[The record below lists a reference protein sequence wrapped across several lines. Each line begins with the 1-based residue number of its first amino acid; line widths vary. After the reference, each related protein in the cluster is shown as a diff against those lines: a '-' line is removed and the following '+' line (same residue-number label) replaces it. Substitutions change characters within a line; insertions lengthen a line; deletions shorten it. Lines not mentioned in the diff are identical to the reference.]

1 MGNKRL
7 IHAVAGS
14 GKTTTLIGKIDP
26 TKKNLIITYT
36 SENQNH
42 LKRKLIDKF
51 GRIPEYTHVFGVFE
65 FLYQF
70 CLIPYLGKRLNG
82 INFSYKQQKFS
93 EQTTID
99 NSRRVI
105 VNQLSKSLIN
115 GNVGCGGHSIECKFD
130 YLKRMDKFFDSV
142 YIDECQDFASDDFD
156 WMMSLSQLEAEVLLV
171 GDYYQKTFQT
181 SSRGNKGN
189 GIHSTYENWKT
200 AIENAGFEIDEYSL
214 MKSYRCPKNI
224 CDYIKENLM
233 IQIEGIEE
241 LSVQG
246 TIREL
251 ETQEEI
257 ESVMNDE
264 GIMKLFYQNSKKY
277 QSKSMNGGESKG
289 TEYEKICVVLNQST
303 YKHYKANTINQLA
316 GQTKAKLYVA
326 CTRTRGDLYFVEE
339 RKVKNMFNSQE
350 TI

>member
-14 GKTTTLIGKIDP
+14 GKTTTLIGEIDP

-82 INFSYKQQKFS
+82 INFSYKQKNYWDNN
-93 EQTTID
+93 TID
-99 NSRRVI
+99 NLKRAI
-105 VNQLSKSLIN
+105 VNQLSKSLIK
-115 GNVGCGGHSIECKFD
+115 GKVVYGGKSYKCKFD
-130 YLKRMDKFFDSV
+130 YLKRMDKFFDLV

-171 GDYYQKTFQT
+171 GDFYQKTFQT

-189 GIHSTYENWKT
+189 GIHRTYENWKT
-200 AIENAGFEIDEYSL
+200 AVENAGFEIDEYSL
-214 MKSYRCPKNI
+214 MESYRCPKNI
-224 CDYIKENLM
+224 CDYITENFN
-233 IQIEGIEE
+233 IQIKGSKGSSVEGI
-241 LSVQG
+241 
-246 TIREL
+246 IWEL

-257 ESVMNDE
+257 DSVMNDE
-264 GIMKLFYQNSKKY
+264 GIMKLFYQKSQKY
-277 QSKSMNGGESKG
+277 QCNSRNWGESKG
-289 TEYEKICVVLNQST
+289 TEYEKICVVLNQNT
-303 YKHYKANTINQLA
+303 YKHYKTNTLNQLA
-316 GQTKAKLYVA
+316 EQTKAKLYVA

-339 RKVKNMFNSQE
+339 SKVKGYVK
-350 TI
+350 

>member
-51 GRIPEYTHVFGVFE
+51 GRIPENTHVFGVFE

-70 CLIPYLGKRLNG
+70 CLIPYLGRRLNG
-82 INFSYKQQKFS
+82 INFSYKQKNYWDNN
-93 EQTTID
+93 TID
-99 NSRRVI
+99 NSKRAI

-115 GNVGCGGHSIECKFD
+115 GNIVYGGKSYKCKFD

-142 YIDECQDFASDDFD
+142 YIDECQDFTSDDFD

-181 SSRGNKGN
+181 SSRGNKGK
-189 GIHSTYENWKT
+189 GTHSTYQNWKL
-200 AIENAGFEIDEYSL
+200 AIEKAGFEIDEYSL
-214 MKSYRCPKNI
+214 MKSYRCPKTI
-224 CDYIKENLM
+224 CDYITRNFNIK
-233 IQIEGIEE
+233 IEGIEE
-241 LSVQG
+241 LSEQG
-246 TIREL
+246 TIQEI

-257 ESVMNDE
+257 ESVMNDD
-264 GIMKLFYQNSKKY
+264 GIMKLFYQKSQKY
-277 QSKSMNGGESKG
+277 QCRSMNWGESKG

-303 YKHYKANTINQLA
+303 YKHYKANTLNQLVE
-316 GQTKAKLYVA
+316 QTKAKLYVA
-326 CTRTRGDLYFVEE
+326 CTRTKGDLYFVEE
-339 RKVKNMFNSQE
+339 NNVKRYSK
-350 TI
+350 

>member
-26 TKKNLIITYT
+26 TKKNLVITYT
-36 SENQNH
+36 SENQKH

-51 GRIPEYTHVFGVFE
+51 GRIPEHTHVFGVFE

-82 INFSYKQQKFS
+82 INFNYKQQNFWDK
-93 EQTTID
+93 TTID

-105 VNQLSKSLIN
+105 VNQLSKSLIT
-115 GNVGCGGHSIECKFD
+115 GNIVYGGKTYKCKVD
-130 YLKRMDKFFDSV
+130 YLKRIDKFFDYI

-156 WMMSLSQLEAEVLLV
+156 WMMSLSLLEAEVLLV

-200 AIENAGFEIDEYSL
+200 AVENAGFEIDEYSL
-214 MKSYRCPKNI
+214 MTSYRCPGNI
-224 CDYIKENLM
+224 CDYITENFN
-233 IQIEGIEE
+233 IQIKGRKESSVEGI
-241 LSVQG
+241 
-246 TIREL
+246 IREL
-251 ETQEEI
+251 KTQEEI
-257 ESVMNDE
+257 DSVMNDE
-264 GIMKLFYQNSKKY
+264 GIMKLFYQKSQKY
-277 QSKSMNGGESKG
+277 QCNSRNWGESKG

-303 YKHYKANTINQLA
+303 YKHYKDNTLNQLA

-339 RKVKNMFNSQE
+339 SKVKGY
-350 TI
+350 IKLI

>member
-51 GRIPEYTHVFGVFE
+51 GRIPENTHVFGVFE

-70 CLIPYLGKRLNG
+70 CLIPYLGRRLNG
-82 INFSYKQQKFS
+82 INFSYKQKNYWDNN
-93 EQTTID
+93 TID
-99 NSRRVI
+99 NSKRAI

-115 GNVGCGGHSIECKFD
+115 GNIVYGGKSYKCKFD

-142 YIDECQDFASDDFD
+142 YIDECQDFTSDDFD

-181 SSRGNKGN
+181 SSRGNKGKGTN
-189 GIHSTYENWKT
+189 STYQNWKL
-200 AIENAGFEIDEYSL
+200 AIEKAGFEIDEYSL
-214 MKSYRCPKNI
+214 MKSYRCPKTI
-224 CDYIKENLM
+224 CDYITRNFNIK
-233 IQIEGIEE
+233 IEGIEE
-241 LSVQG
+241 LSEQG
-246 TIREL
+246 TIQEI

-257 ESVMNDE
+257 ESVMNDD
-264 GIMKLFYQNSKKY
+264 GIMKLFYQKSQKY
-277 QSKSMNGGESKG
+277 QCRSMNWGESKG

-303 YKHYKANTINQLA
+303 YKHYKANTLNQLVE
-316 GQTKAKLYVA
+316 QTKAKLYVA
-326 CTRTRGDLYFVEE
+326 CTRTKGDLYFVEE
-339 RKVKNMFNSQE
+339 NNVKRYSK
-350 TI
+350 

>member
-51 GRIPEYTHVFGVFE
+51 GRIPENTHVFGVFE

-70 CLIPYLGKRLNG
+70 CLIPYLGRRLNG
-82 INFSYKQQKFS
+82 INFSYKQKNYWDNN
-93 EQTTID
+93 TID
-99 NSRRVI
+99 NSKRAI

-115 GNVGCGGHSIECKFD
+115 GNIVYGGKSYKCKFD

-142 YIDECQDFASDDFD
+142 YIDECQDFTSDDFD
-156 WMMSLSQLEAEVLLV
+156 WMMSLCQLEAEVLLV

-181 SSRGNKGN
+181 SSRGNKGK
-189 GIHSTYENWKT
+189 GTHSTYQNWKL
-200 AIENAGFEIDEYSL
+200 AIEKAGFEIDEYSL
-214 MKSYRCPKNI
+214 MKSYRCPKTI
-224 CDYIKENLM
+224 CDYITRNFNIK
-233 IQIEGIEE
+233 IEGIEE
-241 LSVQG
+241 LSEQG
-246 TIREL
+246 TIQEI

-257 ESVMNDE
+257 ESVMNDD
-264 GIMKLFYQNSKKY
+264 GIMKLFYQKSQKY
-277 QSKSMNGGESKG
+277 QCRSMNWGESKG

-303 YKHYKANTINQLA
+303 YKHYKANTLNQLVE
-316 GQTKAKLYVA
+316 QTKAKLYVA
-326 CTRTRGDLYFVEE
+326 CTRTKGDLYFVEE
-339 RKVKNMFNSQE
+339 NNVKRYSK
-350 TI
+350 

>member
-51 GRIPEYTHVFGVFE
+51 GRIPENTHVFGVFE

-70 CLIPYLGKRLNG
+70 CLIPYLGRRLNG
-82 INFSYKQQKFS
+82 INFSYKQKNYWDNN
-93 EQTTID
+93 TID
-99 NSRRVI
+99 NSKRAI

-115 GNVGCGGHSIECKFD
+115 GNIVYGGKSYKCKFD

-142 YIDECQDFASDDFD
+142 YIDECQEFTSDDFD

-181 SSRGNKGN
+181 SSRGNKGK
-189 GIHSTYENWKT
+189 GTHSTYQNWKL
-200 AIENAGFEIDEYSL
+200 AIEKAGFEIDEYSL
-214 MKSYRCPKNI
+214 MKSYRCPKTI
-224 CDYIKENLM
+224 CDYITRNFNIK
-233 IQIEGIEE
+233 IEGIEE
-241 LSVQG
+241 LSEQG
-246 TIREL
+246 TIQEI

-257 ESVMNDE
+257 ESVMNHD
-264 GIMKLFYQNSKKY
+264 GIMKLFYQKSQKY
-277 QSKSMNGGESKG
+277 QCRSMNWGESKG

-303 YKHYKANTINQLA
+303 YKHYKANTLNQLVE
-316 GQTKAKLYVA
+316 QTKAKLYVA
-326 CTRTRGDLYFVEE
+326 CTRTKGDLYFVEE
-339 RKVKNMFNSQE
+339 NNVKRYSK
-350 TI
+350 

>member
-26 TKKNLIITYT
+26 TKKNLVITYT

-82 INFSYKQQKFS
+82 VNFNYQQQNFGDK
-93 EQTTID
+93 TTID
-99 NSRRVI
+99 NSKRAI
-105 VNQLSKSLIN
+105 VNQLSNSLIN
-115 GNVGCGGHSIECKFD
+115 GNVVYGGKSYKCKFD

-181 SSRGNKGN
+181 SSRGNKGK
-189 GIHSTYENWKT
+189 GTHSTYENWKS
-200 AIENAGFEIDEYSL
+200 AIEKAGFEIDEYSL
-214 MKSYRCPKNI
+214 MKSYRCPKTI
-224 CDYIKENLM
+224 CKYITENFN

-257 ESVMNDE
+257 ESVMNDD

-277 QSKSMNGGESKG
+277 QCRSMNWGESKG

-303 YKHYKANTINQLA
+303 YKHYKANTLNQLPE
-316 GQTKAKLYVA
+316 QTKAKLYVA

-339 RKVKNMFNSQE
+339 SKVKGY
-350 TI
+350 IK

>member
-51 GRIPEYTHVFGVFE
+51 GRIPENTHVFGVFE

-82 INFSYKQQKFS
+82 INFSYKQKNYWDNN
-93 EQTTID
+93 TID
-99 NSRRVI
+99 NSKRAI

-115 GNVGCGGHSIECKFD
+115 GNIVYGGKSYKFKFD
-130 YLKRMDKFFDSV
+130 YLKRMDKFFDFV
-142 YIDECQDFASDDFD
+142 YIDECQDFTSDDFD

-181 SSRGNKGN
+181 SSRGNKGK
-189 GIHSTYENWKT
+189 GTHSTYQNWKL
-200 AIENAGFEIDEYSL
+200 AIEKAGFEIDEYSL
-214 MKSYRCPKNI
+214 MKSYRCPKTI
-224 CDYIKENLM
+224 CDYITGNFNIK
-233 IQIEGIEE
+233 IEGIEE
-241 LSVQG
+241 LSEQG
-246 TIREL
+246 TIQEI

-257 ESVMNDE
+257 ESVMNDD
-264 GIMKLFYQNSKKY
+264 GIMKLFYQKSQKY
-277 QSKSMNGGESKG
+277 QCRSMNWGESKG

-303 YKHYKANTINQLA
+303 YKHYKANTLNQLA
-316 GQTKAKLYVA
+316 EQTKAKLYVA
-326 CTRTRGDLYFVEE
+326 CTRTKGDLYFVAENN
-339 RKVKNMFNSQE
+339 VKTYSK
-350 TI
+350 

>member
-14 GKTTTLIGKIDP
+14 GKTTALIGKIDP

-51 GRIPEYTHVFGVFE
+51 GRIPENTHVFGVFE

-70 CLIPYLGKRLNG
+70 CLIPYLGRRLNG
-82 INFSYKQQKFS
+82 INFSYKQKNYWDNN
-93 EQTTID
+93 TID
-99 NSRRVI
+99 NSKRAI

-115 GNVGCGGHSIECKFD
+115 GNIVYGGKSYKCKFD

-142 YIDECQDFASDDFD
+142 YIDECQDFTSDDFD

-181 SSRGNKGN
+181 SSRGNKGK
-189 GIHSTYENWKT
+189 GTHSTYQNWKL
-200 AIENAGFEIDEYSL
+200 AIEKAGFEIDEYSL
-214 MKSYRCPKNI
+214 MKSYRCPKTI
-224 CDYIKENLM
+224 CDYITRNFNIK
-233 IQIEGIEE
+233 IEGIEE
-241 LSVQG
+241 LSEQG
-246 TIREL
+246 TIQEI

-257 ESVMNDE
+257 ESVMNDD
-264 GIMKLFYQNSKKY
+264 GIMKLFYQKSQKY
-277 QSKSMNGGESKG
+277 QCRSMNWGESKG

-303 YKHYKANTINQLA
+303 YKHYKANTLNQLVE
-316 GQTKAKLYVA
+316 QTKAKLYVA
-326 CTRTRGDLYFVEE
+326 CTRTKGDLYFVEE
-339 RKVKNMFNSQE
+339 NNVKRYSK
-350 TI
+350 

>member
-1 MGNKRL
+1 MGDKRL

-26 TKKNLIITYT
+26 TKKNLVITYT
-36 SENQNH
+36 SENQKH

-51 GRIPEYTHVFGVFE
+51 GRIPENTHVFGVFE

-82 INFSYKQQKFS
+82 INFNYEQKNFWDK
-93 EQTTID
+93 TTID
-99 NSRRVI
+99 NSKRVI

-115 GNVGCGGHSIECKFD
+115 GNIVYDGKTYKCKVD
-130 YLKRMDKFFDSV
+130 YLNRMDKFFDSV

-171 GDYYQKTFQT
+171 GDFYQKTFQT
-181 SSRGNKGN
+181 SSRGNKGK
-189 GIHSTYENWKT
+189 GTHTTYENWKS
-200 AIENAGFEIDEYSL
+200 AIQKAGFEIDEYSL
-214 MKSYRCPKNI
+214 IKSYRCPKTI
-224 CDYIKENLM
+224 CDYIKENFN

-246 TIREL
+246 TIQKL

-257 ESVMNDE
+257 ESVMNDD

-277 QSKSMNGGESKG
+277 QCKSMNWGESKG
-289 TEYEKICVVLNQST
+289 TEYEKNCVVLNQST
-303 YKHYKANTINQLA
+303 YKYYKANTLNQLPE
-316 GQTKAKLYVA
+316 QTKAKLYVA
-326 CTRTRGDLYFVEE
+326 CTRTRKDLYFVEE
-339 RKVKNMFNSQE
+339 SKVKE
-350 TI
+350 YIK

>member
-51 GRIPEYTHVFGVFE
+51 GRIPENTHVFGVFE

-70 CLIPYLGKRLNG
+70 CLIPYLGRRLNG
-82 INFSYKQQKFS
+82 INFSYKQKNYWDNN
-93 EQTTID
+93 TID
-99 NSRRVI
+99 NSKRAI

-115 GNVGCGGHSIECKFD
+115 GNIVYGGKSYKCTFD

-142 YIDECQDFASDDFD
+142 YIDECQDFTSDDFD

-181 SSRGNKGN
+181 SSRGNKGK
-189 GIHSTYENWKT
+189 GTHSTYQNWKL
-200 AIENAGFEIDEYSL
+200 AIEKAGFEIDEYSL
-214 MKSYRCPKNI
+214 MKSYRCPKTI
-224 CDYIKENLM
+224 CDYITRNFNIK
-233 IQIEGIEE
+233 IEGIEE
-241 LSVQG
+241 LSEQG
-246 TIREL
+246 TIQEI

-257 ESVMNDE
+257 ESVMNDD
-264 GIMKLFYQNSKKY
+264 GIMKLFYQKSQKY
-277 QSKSMNGGESKG
+277 QCRSMNWGESKG

-303 YKHYKANTINQLA
+303 YKHYKANTLNQLVE
-316 GQTKAKLYVA
+316 QTKAKLYVA
-326 CTRTRGDLYFVEE
+326 CTRTKGDLYFVEE
-339 RKVKNMFNSQE
+339 NNVKRYSK
-350 TI
+350 

>member
-1 MGNKRL
+1 MGDKRL

-14 GKTTTLIGKIDP
+14 GKTTTLIGKINP
-26 TKKNLIITYT
+26 TRKNLIITYT

-70 CLIPYLGKRLNG
+70 CLIPYLGRRLNG
-82 INFSYKQQKFS
+82 INFSYKKKNYWDNN
-93 EQTTID
+93 TID
-99 NSRRVI
+99 NSKRAI
-105 VNQLSKSLIN
+105 VNQLSKSLIT
-115 GNVGCGGHSIECKFD
+115 GNIVYGGKTYKCKVD
-130 YLKRMDKFFDSV
+130 YLKRIDKFFDYV

-181 SSRGNKGN
+181 SSRGNKGT

-214 MKSYRCPKNI
+214 MISYRCPGNI
-224 CDYIKENLM
+224 CDYITENFN
-233 IQIEGIEE
+233 IQIKGGNQSSVEGI
-241 LSVQG
+241 
-246 TIREL
+246 IREL
-251 ETQEEI
+251 KTQEEI
-257 ESVMNDE
+257 DSVMNND

-277 QSKSMNGGESKG
+277 QCKSINWGESKG

-303 YKHYKANTINQLA
+303 YKHYKANILNQLA
-316 GQTKAKLYVA
+316 EQTKAKLYVA
-326 CTRTRGDLYFVEE
+326 STRTKGDLYFVEE
-339 RKVKNMFNSQE
+339 SKVKGY
-350 TI
+350 IK